1 MCDRGVRLRDLDGDG
16 DCELMV
22 GNESQNAIFQWSAD
36 EKSWK
41 RLPYSL
47 PEQTAIVD
55 AQGRDAGLRFVDV
68 NEDGFADV
76 LFSNEKRYSFHL
88 FISEV
93 YLGFRVGWSREVLS
107 GKRGTFGE
115 IPMITRN
122 GSNNGAWV
130 RNRTLWVQNEHTATL
145 PDKVD
150 RRPFGDLLGGLQP
163 PALSAEDSV

>member
-1 MCDRGVRLRDLDGDG
+1 
-16 DCELMV
+16 
-22 GNESQNAIFQWSAD
+22 
-36 EKSWK
+36 
-41 RLPYSL
+41 
-47 PEQTAIVD
+47 
-55 AQGRDAGLRFVDV
+55 

-130 RNRTLWVQNEHTATL
+130 RSRTLWFQNEDTANL

-150 RRPFGDLLGGLQP
+150 RRSFETLLAGLQP
-163 PALSAEDSV
+163 PPLSPEDSLKALRTKPGFKAELVAHEPLVQDPIAFEWGADGKLWVVEMGDYPLGVDGKGTHGGIISCL